1 MPGSFQRSQ
10 GLGQHLTNQG
20 ATGMVGVPPQD
31 RGGEPNRN
39 GGSKPG
45 TGNWGLDVP
54 EVDLD
59 VSG

>member
-1 MPGSFQRSQ
+1 
-10 GLGQHLTNQG
+10 
-20 ATGMVGVPPQD
+20 MVGVPQQD